1 MAQNRK
7 AILITRQTRYQE
19 LVAQYNTESQA
30 AFVIESRGQDFE
42 DYKAE
47 HAVYQQAITE
57 VENTLQTILRVQQLD
72 REFLPNF
79 LFGPDDLV
87 IVVGQDGLVANT
99 LKYLN
104 GQPVI
109 AINPEP
115 KRYDGILL
123 PFAVKD
129 TELITNDVLANNFNA
144 KAITMAKATLNDG
157 QEITAVNELFI
168 GPKLQISARYE
179 IEYNGKTELQSS
191 SGLIVS
197 TGLGSTGW
205 LTSIMQGAEK
215 IAGINKAKRKPS
227 PNFGWEWDR
236 KELRFAVRE
245 PFPSHI
251 TGTDLVYGDVTET
264 KALTIKSQMANHGV
278 IFSDGMVDDFIEFN
292 SGTVVEMG
300 FAKDKGVLVF

>member
-1 MAQNRK
+1 MLKKQRK

-30 AFVIESRGQDFE
+30 AFVIESRGQDFG

-47 HAVYQQAITE
+47 HAVYQQAIAE
-57 VENTLQTILRVQQLD
+57 VESTLQTILRVQQLD
-72 REFLPNF
+72 RAFLPNF
-79 LFGPDDLV
+79 LFGQDDLV

-115 KRYDGILL
+115 QRYDGILL
-123 PFAVKD
+123 PFEVKD
-129 TELITNDVLANNFNA
+129 TKLITNDVLANKFNA
-144 KAITMAKATLNDG
+144 KAITMAKAILNDG
-157 QEITAVNELFI
+157 QEITAVNDIFI

-215 IAGINKAKRKPS
+215 IAGVNKTKRTS
-227 PNFGWEWDR
+227 SFEWDSN
-236 KELRFAVRE
+236 ELRFSVRE

-251 TGTDLVYGDVTET
+251 TGTDLVYGDVTEA

-278 IFSDGMVDDFIEFN
+278 IFSDGMVDDFIDFN
-292 SGTVVEMG
+292 SGMVAEIG
-300 FAKDKGVLVF
+300 FTCESGKLVS